1 MLDEALARRHLAPFV
16 RPAAV
21 ADARRI
27 GAIHVRSWRATY
39 AGQLPEGLLK
49 SLDAKV
55 IAEDMMRALTARRPR
70 RAVLVVEAGRGPVR
84 KVVGFAALGPARE
97 ESAAGIDGPIED
109 IAQLFMI
116 YVDPRWIR
124 RGLGHALHEAIVEV
138 AQTFNYRKAVLWVL
152 PTNAG
157 ARAFYE
163 SRGWT
168 CDGAEQ
174 TEDLD
179 GYAVPEIRYV
189 RDV

>member
-1 MLDEALARRHLAPFV
+1 MLDEAVVRRGAAPLV

-39 AGQLPEGLLK
+39 AGHLPEGLLE
-49 SLDAKV
+49 SLDAKAL
-55 IAEDMMRALTARRPR
+55 AEDMIRALTSRRPR

-84 KVVGFAALGPARE
+84 KVVGFAAIGPARE

-109 IAQLFMI
+109 VAQLFMI

-124 RGLGHALHEAIVEV
+124 RGLGRALHDAIMEV
-138 AQTFNYRKAVLWVL
+138 SQTFNYRKAILWVL

-163 SRGWT
+163 SQGWT

-174 TEDLD
+174 TEELD
-179 GYAVPEIRYV
+179 GYDIPEIRYV

>member
-1 MLDEALARRHLAPFV
+1 MLEEALARRKMAPLV

-39 AGQLPEGLLK
+39 AGQLPEGLLE
-49 SLDAKV
+49 SLDAKA
-55 IAEDMMRALTARRPR
+55 ISEDMMRALTARRPR
-70 RAVLVVEAGRGPVR
+70 RAVLVVEGGRGPVR
-84 KVVGFAALGPARE
+84 KVVGFAALGPARA
-97 ESAAGIDGPIED
+97 ESAAGIARRVED
-109 IAQLFMI
+109 VAQLYMI
-116 YVDPRWIR
+116 YVDPRWVR
-124 RGLGHALHEAIVEV
+124 RGLGRALHDAIVEV
-138 AQTFNYRKAVLWVL
+138 AQTFNFKKAVLWVL

-163 SRGWT
+163 TQGWT

-179 GYAVPEIRYV
+179 GYSVPEIRYV

>member
-1 MLDEALARRHLAPFV
+1 M
-16 RPAAV
+16 
-21 ADARRI
+21 
-27 GAIHVRSWRATY
+27 RSWRATY
-39 AGQLPEGLLK
+39 AGQLPDGLLD
-49 SLDAKV
+49 SLDAKA
-55 IAEDMMRALTARRPR
+55 ISEDMMRVLTARRPR

-84 KVVGFAALGPARE
+84 KVAGFVALGPARE
-97 ESAAGIDGPIED
+97 ESTAEIDGPSED

-116 YVDPRWIR
+116 YVDPRWVR
-124 RGLGHALHEAIVEV
+124 RGLGHALHGAIMEV
-138 AQTFNYRKAVLWVL
+138 AQTFGFRKAILWVL

-163 SRGWT
+163 AEGWT

-179 GYAVPEIRYV
+179 GYVVPEIRYI